1 MDVCSWGRCMTI
13 TLVRPDSVIMDL
25 AVQGDAFEL
34 RSSTEAELP
43 LGQDASC
50 ARNILDGDTVPGLTS
65 APDLDAQTSLPNLE
79 APSGMTEADT
89 VSVLE
94 VLDEM
99 QRIID
104 RHLEKTARQ
113 QSDC

>member
-1 MDVCSWGRCMTI
+1 
-13 TLVRPDSVIMDL
+13 MDL

-43 LGQDASC
+43 LGHASC
-50 ARNILDGDTVPGLTS
+50 ARKILDGDTVPGLTS
-65 APDLDAQTSLPNLE
+65 APDLDAKTSLPNLE